1 MGFVPPPQSYKAQ
14 LMAQTL
20 RDLGLHEHWVCPQ
33 LPASPTEAYDL
44 ALGQAQALADRLQQP
59 IEALT
64 IVGSSL
70 GGFYAT
76 ALAQALHCR
85 AVLLNPAVHAPRD
98 LASQVGTHVEFH
110 SDKPFH
116 FLPAYVDQ
124 LQAMACPHITDPKR
138 YLLIAATG
146 DEVLDW
152 REMRDF
158 LLMPTR
164 SLFKAATT
172 VCQISRLTWPPC
184 SHSPVCHNVPS
195 QVEFMFVLYE
205 ESGTFKAALIKTE
218 TDTSLQI
225 ESASGKRSKI
235 KQNNCVFTF
244 TTPEPEILLEQ
255 APQLA
260 KDNRTRVF
268 VGSCASG
275 GI

>member
-1 MGFVPPPQSYKAQ
+1 MMLYLHGFRSSPQSYKAQ

-158 LLMPTR
+158 
-164 SLFKAATT
+164 FVDAN
-172 VCQISRLTWPPC
+172 QIIVQGSDHGL
-184 SHSPVCHNVPS
+184 S
-195 QVEFMFVLYE
+195 
-205 ESGTFKAALIKTE
+205 
-218 TDTSLQI
+218 D
-225 ESASGKRSKI
+225 
-235 KQNNCVFTF
+235 F
-244 TTPEPEILLEQ
+244 TTHLAAVL
-255 APQLA
+255 AFAGMPQ
-260 KDNRTRVF
+260 RPIT
-268 VGSCASG
+268 G
-275 GI
+275 